1 MSKKLRE
8 NRRNFLNL
16 TITEIILIILFLLMM
31 VSAYLVQKSNRLE
44 RKLSEYKDALNQYEK
59 EGIDKAQLVELSKLN
74 KVIQDYKKDG
84 KGDYSPS
91 ELAKIFNEV
100 VLSKDAVQQLKKANE
115 ELAQLKEAN
124 KKIKASREFYKT
136 KYEKTG
142 NDKPPCWPRKDEPTN
157 PDYLYEAIINSTG
170 IVLKSTIDKYPHRV
184 QERAQLP
191 LASIVEG
198 VTIQPDDF
206 LRQTSDIKKLSDQ
219 NECRHYILVYDQAN
233 NDKAHW
239 KRMIGAI
246 ESNFYKYEN
255 K

>member
-1 MSKKLRE
+1 
-8 NRRNFLNL
+8 
-16 TITEIILIILFLLMM
+16 M
-31 VSAYLVQKSNRLE
+31 VSAYLVQKSSQLE
-44 RKLSEYKDALNQYEK
+44 RELSEYKDALNQYEK

-74 KVIQDYKKDG
+74 KVIQEYKKQR
-84 KGDYSPS
+84 KGDFSPS
-91 ELAKIFNEV
+91 ELTEIINEV

-124 KKIKASREFYKT
+124 KKITAEKKFYEE
-136 KYEKTG
+136 KYKKVG
-142 NDKPPCWPRKDEPTN
+142 NDKPPCWPRKNDPTN
-157 PDYLYEAIINSTG
+157 ADYLYEAIINSTG
-170 IVLKSTIDKYPHRV
+170 IVLKSTVNRYPNRI

-191 LASIVEG
+191 LTGILEG

-206 LRQTSDIKKLSDQ
+206 LKQTNEIKKLSDQ
-219 NECRHYILVYDQAN
+219 KNCRHYILVYDQAN